1 MPSWIRGSDM
11 TRRAHSTSV
20 ARDTWRAV
28 KGNPLSLVGLGI
40 ILALALTAILAPYVA
55 PHDPYETNPL
65 AKLGRPTSIH
75 PLGTDQI
82 GRDVLS
88 RLLYGARISIRIAV
102 QVAVISG
109 TVGTLIGVLCGFIG
123 GKVDSLLMRITD
135 IFMSFPQLILAMA
148 FAAALGPSLQNVVLA
163 VSMTEWTYFAR
174 LARSSALALRG
185 QAHVDAARAMGASKT
200 RILLCH
206 VLPLTLSP
214 LIVQLSLEMGGI
226 IRTAASLGF
235 LGLGAQPPTPEW
247 GVMVTAGRNYLPA
260 SWWVSTFPGLAI
272 FLTVLGFNLLGDGVR
287 DILDPRLRRK

>member
-1 MPSWIRGSDM
+1 M
-11 TRRAHSTSV
+11 